1 MRRIGWTLLI
11 MSLLV
16 LLAGCGLGIDPN
28 QQGVSL
34 NNALSTPTVTP
45 TQPPI
50 TVLQLPAQ
58 PTPTPTTIP
67 RPVGTRSPAPP
78 ANNGGGSNGGGSVP
92 TPAPSG
98 ASQLE
103 QQLFALINS
112 ERAAQGLSPYTL
124 NATLSNGARRHSMV
138 MSGSCGMSHQCP
150 GEPAPCTRE
159 TNEGISWTSCG
170 ENVGYSSPNPTDWAG
185 VQGIEQDMLN
195 EQPPNDGHRL
205 NLLSSSFHRVGIGI
219 VIGSNGYVWVT
230 EDFAS

>member
-1 MRRIGWTLLI
+1 MRRIGWTLLV

-34 NNALSTPTVTP
+34 NDALSTPTVAP
-45 TQPPI
+45 TMPPI
-50 TVLQLPAQ
+50 IALQLPSQ
-58 PTPTPTTIP
+58 PTPTPTPTALP
-67 RPVGTRSPAPP
+67 RPAPP
-78 ANNGGGSNGGGSVP
+78 VNNGGGSDGGGSAPNP
-92 TPAPSG
+92 TPSG

-103 QQLFALINS
+103 QQLFTLINS
-112 ERAAQGLSPYTL
+112 GRAAQGLYPYTL
-124 NATLSNGARRHSMV
+124 NATLSSGARQHSVV

-159 TNEGISWTSCG
+159 TNEGVSWTSCG

-185 VQGIEQDMLN
+185 VQGIERDMLN
-195 EQPPNDGHRL
+195 EQPPDDGHRL

-219 VIGSNGYVWVT
+219 VIGSNGLVWIT

>member
-1 MRRIGWTLLI
+1 MRRIAWTLLV

-50 TVLQLPAQ
+50 IALQLPSQ
-58 PTPTPTTIP
+58 PTPTPTALPQPTS
-67 RPVGTRSPAPP
+67 PV
-78 ANNGGGSNGGGSVP
+78 NNGGGSNGGGSAPNP
-92 TPAPSG
+92 TPSG
-98 ASQLE
+98 VSQLE

-112 ERAAQGLSPYTL
+112 ERAAQGLYPYTL
-124 NATLSNGARRHSMV
+124 NSILSNGARQHSVV

-185 VQGIEQDMLN
+185 VQGIEQNMLN

-219 VIGSNGYVWVT
+219 VIGSNGLVWIT